1 MRPHVDHSSSS
12 PSSSWFIENTP
23 GSVSFKNIK
32 FDIFKELFSRGR
44 CNYVPVNFCVS
55 DASIAVTSKDA
66 ASIFGSTKAGLPQ
79 LPSAPKV

>member
-1 MRPHVDHSSSS
+1 M
-12 PSSSWFIENTP
+12 
-23 GSVSFKNIK
+23 SFKNIK

-79 LPSAPKV
+79 RRCREPPKDVGNFEGLRDISKGKNDGGIPT